1 METEETGTPGPS
13 VDARI
18 VSAIS
23 DIPGIAE
30 ITRCALTDAARG
42 SVPDAGE
49 YDLQLGLSIEYGS
62 SIPEICDAVT
72 ERLSEETGAIAGF
85 RMRSLDLCVDDISGL
100 PDERHSQ

>member
-49 YDLQLGLSIEYGS
+49 YDLELGLSIEYGS

-72 ERLSEETGAIAGF
+72 QRLSTETGF

-100 PDERHSQ
+100 PDEPRDQ